1 MGDFP
6 EKLEMCALICSEVL
20 SNGTLLKVK
29 AIIRDKVTYLR
40 LREEVTEI
48 RRHGKAIMFG

>member
-6 EKLEMCALICSEVL
+6 EKLEMCVLICSEVL

-29 AIIRDKVTYLR
+29 AVIRDKVTYPKLR
-40 LREEVTEI
+40 KEVTEI